1 MSRELF
7 PKTGERRIGVFR
19 GFQEGGLEFH
29 ADLVLPYKNVFQS
42 IPMHGQFILVQL
54 ETPDEAVLGR
64 ITAFSSEGK
73 LSYGAGEDFSI
84 RAMQGDR
91 SVPEDLR
98 EQYLR
103 YRVNIRVL
111 GVLRRSPETDSIQFA
126 PSVRRLPHVGSP
138 VAFPCDELLKFIA
151 GAMNKGADIGHYAL
165 GEYIYASGA
174 KDAVLPDWAQSIAP
188 EIRVKF
194 TLDGLVSRRTM
205 VFARAGFGKSNLVKL
220 LFSELYKGNP
230 TSPGREKGQMIPV
243 GTIIFDRDGEY
254 FWPDA
259 RGRPGLC
266 DVEELGNKLVV
277 FTSRQSPSAF
287 YESFV
292 AGAVKLDIRRMPAGD
307 VIAIGIDQERQEQQ
321 NVRKLRGL
329 DAGRWTQLVDLIYR
343 DENLAS
349 LTDIGRILRL
359 EEVDSAKA
367 EAIAARSNMTA
378 VVKML
383 HDPASRLLDL
393 LMQALKAGKLCLV
406 DISQMSGPQALV
418 FTGLILRR
426 IFDRNQV
433 EFTKAHP
440 SSVPVIAVIE
450 EAQSVLG
457 ESSAATSPYV
467 SWVKEGRK
475 YDLGAV
481 LVTQQPGSI
490 STEILSQGDNWFVFH
505 MLSAADLQNLKRAN
519 AHFSDDLLSA
529 LLNEPIPGQGL
540 FWSSTGGMPY
550 PVSLRVLSFEGKYH
564 ALDPDYVK
572 PAASTYASLIRVGQE
587 TGHEPAGP
595 GAAAGDRIDQEAG
608 EELSV
613 QPDLLTSLRTAAVNI
628 IKTDKKIV
636 PDIFDLSKGV
646 AWGTIKSAI
655 RQIIDKQTGPDID
668 DADHLAYELV
678 AQAMQEIYG
687 AQDVGWKCEK
697 KQGKTGKMTTY
708 VFVLPTES
716 SVEKDC

>member
-1 MSRELF
+1 MSSELF
-7 PKTGERRIGVFR
+7 PKTGEKRIGVFR

-29 ADLVLPYKNVFQS
+29 ADLVLPYRNVFQS
-42 IPMHGQFILVQL
+42 MPMHGQFILVQL

-84 RAMQGDR
+84 RAMQSNR

-111 GVLRRSPETDSIQFA
+111 GVLRRSSESASVKFA

-151 GAMNKGADIGHYAL
+151 GATREGADIGHYAL
-165 GEYIYASGA
+165 GEYVYASGA
-174 KDAVLPDWAQSIAP
+174 KDASLPDWAQNIAP

-194 TLDGLVSRRTM
+194 ALDRLVSRRTM

-230 TSPGREKGQMIPV
+230 TSPGREKGQAVPV

-259 RGRPGLC
+259 KGRPGLC
-266 DVEELGNKLVV
+266 DVEELGDKLVV

-329 DAGRWTQLVDLIYR
+329 DAGRWTQLVDLIYK
-343 DENLAS
+343 DGNLAS
-349 LTDIGRILRL
+349 LADIGRILRL
-359 EEVDSAKA
+359 EEADSAKV

-378 VVKML
+378 VVQML

-393 LMQALKAGKLCLV
+393 LMQSLKAGKLCVV
-406 DISQMSGPQALV
+406 DISQMSSPQALV

-440 SSVPVIAVIE
+440 SSVPVIAVLE

-529 LLNEPIPGQGL
+529 LLNEPIPGQGV

-550 PVSLRVLSFEGKYH
+550 PVSLRVLSFEGKYPV
-564 ALDPDYVK
+564 LDADYSK
-572 PAASTYASLIRVGQE
+572 PAAPTYATLIRSEHATLQKPAAP
-587 TGHEPAGP
+587 EP
-595 GAAAGDRIDQEAG
+595 AAGDVIEPDVG
-608 EELSV
+608 EEPSA
-613 QPDLLTSLRTAAVNI
+613 QPDVLTSLRSAAENI
-628 IKTDKKIV
+628 VRTDKRIV
-636 PDIFDLSKGV
+636 PDVYDPSKGV
-646 AWGTIKSAI
+646 AWGTIKFAI
-655 RQIIDKQTGPDID
+655 RQMIDKQTGPAID

-678 AQAMQEIYG
+678 AQAMQAAYG
-687 AQDVGWKCEK
+687 SQDVGWKCGK
-697 KQGKTGKMTTY
+697 RQGSNGKMTTY
-708 VFVLPTES
+708 VFVLSAQPPAG
-716 SVEKDC
+716 KDS